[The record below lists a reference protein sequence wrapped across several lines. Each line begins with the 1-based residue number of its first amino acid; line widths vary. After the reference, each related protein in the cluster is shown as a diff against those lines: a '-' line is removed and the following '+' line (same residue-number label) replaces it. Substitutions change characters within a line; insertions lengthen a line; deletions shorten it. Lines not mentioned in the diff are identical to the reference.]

1 VHRSAFNAA
10 LIESTECSHS
20 KLITLV
26 HYAISCD
33 CLFISACTCECEYDI
48 YMTLIC
54 LGKIQP
60 DCTLSVRHQTPLGCG
75 HVFDWWKMSDV

>member
-10 LIESTECSHS
+10 LIESTECTHS

-33 CLFISACTCECEYDI
+33 CLFISACTCECEYDM

-60 DCTLSVRHQTPLGCG
+60 DCTLSVRTRCG
-75 HVFDWWKMSDV
+75 YYTVSFKEGRFFAGS